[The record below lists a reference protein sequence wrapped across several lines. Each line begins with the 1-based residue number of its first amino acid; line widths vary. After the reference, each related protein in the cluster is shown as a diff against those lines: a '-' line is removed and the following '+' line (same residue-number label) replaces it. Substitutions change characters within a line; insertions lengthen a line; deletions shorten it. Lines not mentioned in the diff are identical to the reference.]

1 MKIVLAAVFS
11 MIALSNSA
19 LPVAHAMHHD
29 HGGLSAT
36 AGMHED
42 GSDGH
47 SDSGPM
53 GIEDCGTLPGHC
65 SYAAVMLEAETV
77 AALYPTDMATVT
89 LDDRSK
95 AKHRPETELRPPR
108 V

>member
-1 MKIVLAAVFS
+1 MKFVLAAVFS
-11 MIALSNSA
+11 IIALSISA

-42 GSDGH
+42 GSDSH
-47 SDSGPM
+47 SDTGTM
-53 GIEDCGTLPGHC
+53 GGEDCGALPGHC

-77 AALYPTDMATVT
+77 AALYASDMSTLF
-89 LDDRSK
+89 LDDLLQD
-95 AKHRPETELRPPR
+95 KHRPETELRPPR